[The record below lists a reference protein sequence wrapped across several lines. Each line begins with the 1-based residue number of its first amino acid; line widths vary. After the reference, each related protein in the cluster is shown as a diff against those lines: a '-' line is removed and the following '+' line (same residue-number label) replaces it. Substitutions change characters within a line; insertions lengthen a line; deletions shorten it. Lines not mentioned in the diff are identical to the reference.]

1 MIEKLVDYTILHH
14 QHQQNMS
21 VKPSSNQEGESSND
35 STFPSLVIGNG
46 TCQHIIQPQ
55 SQGRKAEKCG
65 RHCTFRLQVYC
76 VVHIEGR
83 VSTKNRLQ
91 VFVYGQPQDGQY
103 LTVDKHIIIDE
114 NYVIC
119 GALIGVE
126 AKSADRVQAEK
137 KVVPS
142 EIPQEDLD
150 WCAEMGLVY
159 QNLVKSAGKR

>member
-114 NYVIC
+114 NYMIYGVAV
-119 GALIGVE
+119 GAKRENDIVT
-126 AKSADRVQAEK
+126 AEDIR
-137 KVVPS
+137 PS
-142 EIPQEDLD
+142 YEMSLEELD
-150 WCAEMGLVY
+150 WCVEMGLL
-159 QNLVKSAGKR
+159 QPILVKSAGKR